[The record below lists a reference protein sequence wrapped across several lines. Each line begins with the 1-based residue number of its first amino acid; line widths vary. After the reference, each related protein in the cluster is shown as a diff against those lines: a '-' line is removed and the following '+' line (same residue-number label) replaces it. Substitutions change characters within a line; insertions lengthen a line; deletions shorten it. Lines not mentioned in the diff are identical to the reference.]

1 MYGILI
7 VDDNSLVRM
16 SLVNLISWKQHNA
29 TLVAIAHDGNEA
41 FQLCE
46 ERLPHIV
53 ITDIKMPGCDGIT
66 LMQKIHRYYPMIQVI
81 AISAH
86 GVFEYAKQAMQAGCL
101 NYILKPISG
110 EELNESIASAIAV
123 IQSRGG
129 RTDED
134 LYNLYEYA
142 LNSYL
147 SSTEKYCAVF
157 LAGWELPTTEEIE
170 SICATKYSGQILKAP
185 TQYFQTFLLIFEKN
199 DVLDNLKKIT
209 NALVARDGCRYV
221 IEPIPEAV
229 LIDEVGS
236 YFVGIKKKVALTAFW
251 AGNLV
256 VHDERF
262 ILEKL
267 EDEVKIYW
275 SLIDYQGMAN
285 ALMKRLDR
293 SDIRDFSAM
302 RKNKKLIEDYLRL
315 LMTICLSRFDEV
327 CELMF
332 VIFYGAIS
340 SIPTDIYEA
349 AAIDGVNAWQRFWFI
364 IVPSIR
370 QVIFVNLVINISGAL
385 SIYEMPYIMT
395 GGANGTKTFLMN
407 ILDTAFKYNKYGV
420 ASSMSLVLLA
430 VVLLVAVLQK
440 LVIGK
445 EEAE

>member
-41 FQLCE
+41 FRLCE

-327 CELMF
+327 CELM
-332 VIFYGAIS
+332 Y
-340 SIPTDIYEA
+340 TDLPCF
-349 AAIDGVNAWQRFWFI
+349 RFWFHPQTPQSARYTLYPPASLHI
-364 IVPSIR
+364 ERTNPRTLPTGYGCSEILLWCSDP
-370 QVIFVNLVINISGAL
+370 AL
-385 SIYEMPYIMT
+385 SDPP
-395 GGANGTKTFLMN
+395 
-407 ILDTAFKYNKYGV
+407 
-420 ASSMSLVLLA
+420 ASSGIPYSPCTDPLFYGWNIRPSCRRTPEL
-430 VVLLVAVLQK
+430 
-440 LVIGK
+440 
-445 EEAE
+445 